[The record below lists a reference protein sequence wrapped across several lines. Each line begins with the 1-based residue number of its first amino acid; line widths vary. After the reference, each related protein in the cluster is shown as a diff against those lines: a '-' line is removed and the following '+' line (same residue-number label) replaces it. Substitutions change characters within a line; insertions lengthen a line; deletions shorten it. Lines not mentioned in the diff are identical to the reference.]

1 MVCQRRKEMKSGVS
15 LSNRFFAVGLFFFLS
30 FFRKSY
36 RNWKTKKKYWR
47 HRTFQF
53 PEAYFSDYF
62 SDSEIQKEIILELKC
77 FPCKDNLWRRL
88 LGCKSLEIRYSYPWN
103 RTHIMR
109 ELQTASVI
117 ISQSMFTIM
126 VAKTT
131 GSMILKVSSVKLPSK
146 RSCLYPQSSAAL
158 GLCWSEKF
166 LFALGSV

>member
-1 MVCQRRKEMKSGVS
+1 MGYFS
-15 LSNRFFAVGLFFFLS
+15 FFLFLGS
-30 FFRKSY
+30 HIEIEKQ
-36 RNWKTKKKYWR
+36 KKKYWR

-53 PEAYFSDYF
+53 PEAYFSDCF

-103 RTHIMR
+103 RNHTMR

-166 LFALGSV
+166 LFALGSI